1 MEKNQKN
8 GGEGKVNRMLSLNL
22 FLKLMSLKHV
32 AHYVQLLPVSQV
44 KSCIVLQV
52 INYLMFFMFV
62 EFFPLLLGKVPAF
75 KWI

>member
-1 MEKNQKN
+1 MSVSSNEVSVVVVFVKNAV
-8 GGEGKVNRMLSLNL
+8 KVL
-22 FLKLMSLKHV
+22 
-32 AHYVQLLPVSQV
+32 
-44 KSCIVLQV
+44 VLQV